1 MPKHLVRK
9 RNDAPPVQPQKPP
22 VLTRD
27 EYHRLLTAARENG
40 DERTYL
46 LVKLF
51 ALTGLNVQELP
62 QVTVET
68 AKAGYLTVTTYNT
81 KRVFNIP
88 PALAQD
94 LRSYAARNGITAG
107 PVFLQSDGAPL
118 QRLSATYMIRGLA
131 KDADVAPEKCNPR
144 ALRCLF
150 QALKTEAED
159 KFRPMVE
166 ETLRRQLEEE
176 QMTAG
181 WDI

>member
-9 RNDAPPVQPQKPP
+9 RNDAPAQSQKPP
-22 VLTRD
+22 ALSRD
-27 EYHRLLTAARENG
+27 EYHRLLTAAKENG

-62 QVTVET
+62 QITVET

-88 PALAQD
+88 PALAHD
-94 LRSYAARNGITAG
+94 LRSYAARNGITTG
-107 PVFLQSDGAPL
+107 PVFLQSDGTPL
-118 QRLSATYMIRGLA
+118 QRLTATYMIRGLA
-131 KDADVAPEKCNPR
+131 KDANVAPEKCNPR

-150 QALKTEAED
+150 QALKTEAEAQ
-159 KFRPMVE
+159 FQPMVE